1 MKPDGIRD
9 SGLGIR
15 IPDDQLPNPKS
26 RIPAVLIAS
35 VFGVGYAPFAPGTF
49 GSAAGLLVWW
59 LVPAAAVAQGL
70 AIVAIL

>member
-1 MKPDGIRD
+1 
-9 SGLGIR
+9 
-15 IPDDQLPNPKS
+15 
-26 RIPAVLIAS
+26 VLIAS